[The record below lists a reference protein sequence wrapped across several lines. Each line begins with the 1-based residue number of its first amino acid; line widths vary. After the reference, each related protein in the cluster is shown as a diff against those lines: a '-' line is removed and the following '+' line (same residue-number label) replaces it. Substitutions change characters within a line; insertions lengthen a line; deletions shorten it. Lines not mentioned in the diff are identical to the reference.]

1 VITMQEID
9 VRRAV
14 LDAAREAYRC
24 AFRALEK
31 DDDVSPH
38 RFGALL
44 DAVDRTEA
52 GVKTAEADVEAALRQ
67 WWAQGCRA
75 EINPPPCPRC
85 NGGPVADLAGR
96 DGKRLVTCPCG
107 ASTYGAGDPPPRPG
121 MSWAA
126 YAGDLAGRL
135 ESVRRIVERLPA
147 ANFTGPVAQSILRAI
162 DAP

>member
-1 VITMQEID
+1 VITMREID
-9 VRRAV
+9 VQRAV

-24 AFRALEK
+24 AFRALER

-52 GVKTAEADVEAALRQ
+52 GVKTAEAEVEAALRQ
-67 WWAQGCRA
+67 WWAQDCRA
-75 EINPPPCPRC
+75 APPKPF
-85 NGGPVADLAGR
+85 
-96 DGKRLVTCPCG
+96 T
-107 ASTYGAGDPPPRPG
+107 
-121 MSWAA
+121 SWAA

-135 ESVRRIVERLPA
+135 ENVRRHAERWQKEEGSGSIA
-147 ANFTGPVAQSILRAI
+147 ASIAEEMTKRECATDVLKEI